1 MQPDTEQ
8 SEAKQ
13 RIIKTA
19 LNLFYKQGYL
29 ATGINQVIAESGV
42 TKNTFYYHFHSKDD
56 LCVAYL
62 QHRHKIWMGWLVD
75 HINKETTPFRKIAG
89 LFEFLEKW
97 LTECD
102 FRGCAFL
109 NIATEVPDVN
119 HRIRKEVIVHSNELR
134 TIFQSML
141 ADLKKSDKHYSH
153 IDVPLLSDF
162 IYILFEGTISS
173 CQNYGDSKL
182 IKNVWKS
189 FEKMLKHQEKIAR

>member
-1 MQPDTEQ
+1 MKQGSEQ

-19 LNLFYKQGYL
+19 LALFYKQGYL

-42 TKNTFYYHFHSKDD
+42 TKNTFYYHFPSKDD

-62 QHRHKIWMGWLVD
+62 QARHKIWMGWFVD
-75 HINKETTPFRKIAG
+75 YLEKEPTPFRKIAG
-89 LFEFLEKW
+89 LFDFLERW

-109 NIATEVPDVN
+109 NIATEVPNVN
-119 HRIRKEVIVHSNELR
+119 HRIRKEVVVHSNELR
-134 TIFQSML
+134 VFLQGLL
-141 ADLKKSDKHYSH
+141 ADLKKVDKHYSH
-153 IDVPLLSDF
+153 IDVPLMSDF
-162 IYILFEGTISS
+162 LYILFEGTISS

-182 IKNVWKS
+182 IKKAWKS
-189 FEKMLKHQEKIAR
+189 FEKMLKQQEKSAR